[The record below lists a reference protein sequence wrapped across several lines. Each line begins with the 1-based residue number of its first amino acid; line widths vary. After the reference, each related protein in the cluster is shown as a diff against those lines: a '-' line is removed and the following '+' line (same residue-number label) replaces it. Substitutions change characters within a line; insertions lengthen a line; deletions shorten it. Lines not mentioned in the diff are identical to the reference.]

1 MGGSDN
7 DLPSNRYTKNNSIM
21 GGRDTSL
28 FYNNLAGPYAN
39 ANQNILLS
47 NIQGYSIYKHESQ
60 DDEDWNNNQI
70 LCETSKNII
79 ESTDNLFDVDL
90 LKNDSLLNCE
100 NFAKGEHERSPSV
113 GNEITVLEYRGYG
126 RQENL
131 NLSKVPNEILF
142 QNEAN
147 VKKIK
152 QTHNFFQK
160 HHHIHQTWH
169 HETEEDNAGGWG
181 DGSQERSV
189 SYICDRGNSL
199 ECRES
204 QRYHNKDYSVITRNR
219 TYDASQASHKNSK
232 KFAER
237 NIPTLKDEIIRY
249 LENDKKN
256 NKKLKNNKSG
266 TNLKHF

>member
-1 MGGSDN
+1 MG
-7 DLPSNRYTKNNSIM
+7 
-21 GGRDTSL
+21 
-28 FYNNLAGPYAN
+28 
-39 ANQNILLS
+39 
-47 NIQGYSIYKHESQ
+47 
-60 DDEDWNNNQI
+60 
-70 LCETSKNII
+70 
-79 ESTDNLFDVDL
+79 
-90 LKNDSLLNCE
+90 
-100 NFAKGEHERSPSV
+100 
-113 GNEITVLEYRGYG
+113 
-126 RQENL
+126 
-131 NLSKVPNEILF
+131 PNEILF
-142 QNEAN
+142 QNEAD
-147 VKKIK
+147 VEKIK

-169 HETEEDNAGGWG
+169 HENEEDNVGGWD
-181 DGSQERSV
+181 DGSVQDRSV
-189 SYICDRGNSL
+189 SYLRDRGNSL

-219 TYDASQASHKNSK
+219 TYDASQGSRK

>member
-1 MGGSDN
+1 LG
-7 DLPSNRYTKNNSIM
+7 
-21 GGRDTSL
+21 
-28 FYNNLAGPYAN
+28 
-39 ANQNILLS
+39 
-47 NIQGYSIYKHESQ
+47 
-60 DDEDWNNNQI
+60 
-70 LCETSKNII
+70 
-79 ESTDNLFDVDL
+79 
-90 LKNDSLLNCE
+90 
-100 NFAKGEHERSPSV
+100 KG
-113 GNEITVLEYRGYG
+113 
-126 RQENL
+126 
-131 NLSKVPNEILF
+131 PNEILF
-142 QNEAN
+142 QNEAD
-147 VKKIK
+147 VEKIK

-169 HETEEDNAGGWG
+169 HETEEDNAGGWD
-181 DGSQERSV
+181 DGSVQDRSV
-189 SYICDRGNSL
+189 SYLYDRGNSL

-219 TYDASQASHKNSK
+219 TYDASQGSRK